1 MSTLINA
8 SIKTSELKKIEQT
21 KIIKGE
27 KDSYIPITI
36 SVNDESRYGKNVSI
50 TIAQDENERAS
61 SKPKHYLGNG
71 SVIWTD
77 GKIVKGQKEDQN
89 NNGGEPFGNSNASK
103 SNDNSMNDLPVF

>member
-8 SIKTSELKKIEQT
+8 SIKASELKKIDKN

-50 TIAQDENERAS
+50 TIAQDQDERS
-61 SKPKHYLGNG
+61 SNKPKHYLGNG

-77 GKIVKGQKEDQN
+77 GKVVKGQKENTNQ
-89 NNGGEPFGNSNASK
+89 GSQAFETVASK
-103 SNDNSMNDLPVF
+103 DLSQNAIDDLPF